1 MIFALSVDSR
11 KGTIV
16 KHTPKIRSQFAVDAA
31 LRVGGPM
38 KDRRAPRDGAR
49 NLHSEYLEEA
59 MDEMAC
65 DFCGIPATTVRR
77 VVLDS
82 GYNRALDAARY
93 ACWECSEEKEQSRLG
108 HAR

>member
-38 KDRRAPRDGAR
+38 KDRRAPREGAR
-49 NLHSEYLEEA
+49 NSHSEYLEGA
-59 MDEMAC
+59 MEEMAC
-65 DFCGIPATTVRR
+65 DFCGIPTTTVRR

-82 GYNRALDAARY
+82 GYNRALGAAKY
-93 ACWECSEEKEQSRLG
+93 ACRECSEEKEQSRLG
-108 HAR
+108 SAP